1 MSSYAPTL
9 HRYLLQSISLP
20 RGSFFL
26 RVRGLRLTEK
36 CPLDTLI
43 FNLTEKGF
51 LELIDRNYVSLP
63 SKLRSHTA
71 GVVGGAGGD
80 VLVGDDAILQTQ
92 GSTALYC
99 NIDDFS
105 LIKF

>member
-1 MSSYAPTL
+1 M
-9 HRYLLQSISLP
+9 
-20 RGSFFL
+20 
-26 RVRGLRLTEK
+26 
-36 CPLDTLI
+36 
-43 FNLTEKGF
+43 
-51 LELIDRNYVSLP
+51 IDWNYESLP

-99 NIDDFS
+99 NMDNFN
-105 LIKF
+105 LI